1 MAISQ
6 RVDMDETRRGC
17 VWMKA
22 CRAAFIAWGAIV
34 LWQCIA
40 TWYWWPRARLQIE
53 NTAALSGDDAAW
65 LPYFITCA
73 IEIPFILHLLV
84 IMVGVCTAAAKSM
97 PKHSRVCGIGLI
109 ICGIGGAVMVGYTVL
124 RYIVDLA

>member
-1 MAISQ
+1 MTISE
-6 RVDMDETRRGC
+6 RVDMDEMRRGC
-17 VWMKA
+17 VGMKA

-65 LPYFITCA
+65 LPDFHTCA
-73 IEIPFILHLLV
+73 IGIPLILHLLV
-84 IMVGVCTAAAKSM
+84 FMVGVYTASSKSM
-97 PKHSRVCGIGLI
+97 PKHSRVCGIGLS
-109 ICGIGGAVMVGYTVL
+109 ICGIAGAVMVGYTAL